1 MLPFIELNDCRPML
15 EPGCTVLRGAD
26 YQRFLEAGAL
36 TESARQRASDIDAQA
51 DAVLEAQHRLGRE
64 VGLEMAAVEQAAL
77 VHTVRLR
84 CDEFYRRADRQISE
98 VVYQAVAKV
107 LGAYPDIELTLAATR
122 QALAQVQPR
131 EALVLHV
138 RPDQVPEVRLRID
151 AILEQFPDTGP
162 LEICGDTR
170 LARGGCRLETEGC
183 VIDASI
189 EGQLSALQRALL
201 QGVPDN
207 ETGSA

>member
-1 MLPFIELNDCRPML
+1 MLPFIELNDCRPMV
-15 EPGCTVLRGAD
+15 EPGCTVLRGVD

-36 TESARQRASDIDAQA
+36 TESAHQRASDIDAQA
-51 DAVLEAQHRLGRE
+51 DAVLEAQQRLGRE

-77 VHTVRLR
+77 MHTVRLR
-84 CDEFYRRADRQISE
+84 CAEFYRRADRQLSE

-122 QALAQVQPR
+122 QALAQVRPR
-131 EALVLHV
+131 EELILHV

-151 AILEQFPDTGP
+151 EILAQFPDTGP
-162 LEICGDTR
+162 LEICGDAR

-201 QGVPDN
+201 QGVPEN
-207 ETGSA
+207 EAAYA